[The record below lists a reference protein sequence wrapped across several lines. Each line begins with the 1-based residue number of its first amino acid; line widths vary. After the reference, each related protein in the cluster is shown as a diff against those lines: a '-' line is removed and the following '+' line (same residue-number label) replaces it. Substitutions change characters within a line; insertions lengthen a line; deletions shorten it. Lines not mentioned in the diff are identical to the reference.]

1 MRSFIIHICSVL
13 ILFFNPLLIFSQSYQ
28 ALTGSRFAGSMNMY
42 LNPASSIASKDTIDF
57 SIGSLHINNYT
68 NFIQLGYAPLL
79 RKQPTTT
86 FDFTAGDFARDLMT
100 QLNVSLLSIK
110 YKVNPRTAIGF
121 GVNLRSMIN
130 VHTSHYNLTDSATDI
145 ISFLEQNS
153 GSLPFKGNAAS
164 SNWLEYAGNFSYQ
177 LIDNRKMILNA
188 GANLRLNR
196 GILGLVG
203 RIDSLEFQKTNI
215 FGNDLYTITN
225 ADFIYGYSTTATA
238 WDNTIGFR
246 ENLRNVMRETK
257 WGASIDIGAEWLIK
271 SERESDWFYEGL
283 DYNYKWKIGISLLDF
298 GFARY
303 TYYPESAKTNGIK
316 DAMTPEILLDKFVG
330 VTDNIGSFNDTV
342 STVVESFTKLNGSFN
357 IYHPSRLHLNID
369 RRLTPFLYVNVSGS
383 LPFSVVSRDKNY
395 SVNDMAVFS
404 ITSRYERE
412 RFGLYLP
419 LVYNTKTKLHVGA
432 ALRAGPMIVGLNNL
446 NIFNNNA
453 TLQNTSGY
461 ISFLFRIRPKTKK
474 PSFDFIKSPQRVL

>member
-1 MRSFIIHICSVL
+1 
-13 ILFFNPLLIFSQSYQ
+13 
-28 ALTGSRFAGSMNMY
+28 
-42 LNPASSIASKDTIDF
+42 
-57 SIGSLHINNYT
+57 
-68 NFIQLGYAPLL
+68 LGYAPLL

-225 ADFIYGYSTTATA
+225 ADFMVIQQLQLLG
-238 WDNTIGFR
+238 TIP
-246 ENLRNVMRETK
+246 
-257 WGASIDIGAEWLIK
+257 
-271 SERESDWFYEGL
+271 L
-283 DYNYKWKIGISLLDF
+283 DSGRT
-298 GFARY
+298 FA
-303 TYYPESAKTNGIK
+303 
-316 DAMTPEILLDKFVG
+316 M
-330 VTDNIGSFNDTV
+330 
-342 STVVESFTKLNGSFN
+342 
-357 IYHPSRLHLNID
+357 
-369 RRLTPFLYVNVSGS
+369 
-383 LPFSVVSRDKNY
+383 
-395 SVNDMAVFS
+395 
-404 ITSRYERE
+404 
-412 RFGLYLP
+412 
-419 LVYNTKTKLHVGA
+419 
-432 ALRAGPMIVGLNNL
+432 
-446 NIFNNNA
+446 
-453 TLQNTSGY
+453 
-461 ISFLFRIRPKTKK
+461 
-474 PSFDFIKSPQRVL
+474 

>member
-1 MRSFIIHICSVL
+1 MRSFYIHICYVL
-13 ILFFNPLLIFSQSYQ
+13 ILFSSPLTIFSQSYQ
-28 ALTGSRFAGSMNMY
+28 ALTGSRFAGSINMY
-42 LNPASSIASKDTIDF
+42 QNPASSIASKDSIDF
-57 SIGSLHINNYT
+57 SLASLHINNYT
-68 NFIQLGYAPLL
+68 NFIKLGYAPLL
-79 RKQPTTT
+79 RKNPTTT
-86 FDFTAGDFARDLMT
+86 FDFTTGDFARDLMT
-100 QLNVSLLSIK
+100 QLNLSLLSVK
-110 YKVNPRTAIGF
+110 YKINPRTAIGF
-121 GVNLRSMIN
+121 GLNLRSMIN

-164 SNWLEYAGNFSYQ
+164 SNWLEYAGNFSHQ
-177 LIDNRKMILNA
+177 LIDNRKMMLNA
-188 GANLRLNR
+188 GVNFRLNR

-203 RIDSLEFQKTNI
+203 RIDSLEFQKASF

-257 WGASIDIGAEWLIK
+257 WGTSFDVGAEWLIK
-271 SERESDWFYEGL
+271 NERESDWFYEGL
-283 DYNYKWKIGISLLDF
+283 DYNYTWKIGFSMLDL

-303 TYYPESAKTNGIK
+303 SYYPESAKTNGIK

-342 STVVESFTKLNGSFN
+342 STVVESFTKLNGNF
-357 IYHPSRLHLNID
+357 IIFHPSRLHLNID
-369 RRLTPFLYVNVSGS
+369 RRITSHFYLNVSAS
-383 LPFSVVSRDKNY
+383 LPFSMVSRDVNY
-395 SVNDMAVFS
+395 TLNEMATYS

-412 RFGLYLP
+412 RFGLYMP
-419 LVYNTKTKLHVGA
+419 LVYNTKTKFHIGA
-432 ALRAGPMIVGLNNL
+432 ALRAGPMIIGLNNL
-446 NIFNNNA
+446 NIFNNNVN
-453 TLQNTSGY
+453 LQNTSGY
-461 ISFLFRIRPKTKK
+461 MSFLFRIRPRVKK